1 MTQTSTYTCDICPA
15 QGFPVGDETYPPGW
29 VLVSIRS
36 HYKKQVDDLDLCPV
50 CAKGLAKA
58 VRALTVNPPTAASP
72 PQQSQP
78 PTNTPVSQPTTE
90 APPDVEDPFN
100 QTYGMWW
107 APLVGDAVGLTPSD
121 QKRVN
126 PGLPEVA
133 YEQPEKKS

>member
-1 MTQTSTYTCDICPA
+1 MTQTSIYTCDICPA

-58 VRALTVNPPTAASP
+58 VRALTVNPPSATKADPTKP
-72 PQQSQP
+72 PQDEQVPVNRPLAQE
-78 PTNTPVSQPTTE
+78 PTRE
-90 APPDVEDPFN
+90 APPD
-100 QTYGMWW
+100 
-107 APLVGDAVGLTPSD
+107 LDATETSSPQFD
-121 QKRVN
+121 AM
-126 PGLPEVA
+126 GLPEVA